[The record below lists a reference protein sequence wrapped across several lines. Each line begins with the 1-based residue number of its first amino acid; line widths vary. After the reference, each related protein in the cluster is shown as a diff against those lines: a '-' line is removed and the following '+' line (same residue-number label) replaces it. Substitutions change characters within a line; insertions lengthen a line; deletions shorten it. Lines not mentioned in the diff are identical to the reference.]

1 VAEYTIVPEKPVSYC
16 TTLKYF
22 KLMLK
27 DTGFDFNLFGLHSP
41 RIGAT
46 GDAFENKI
54 PHHVID
60 KQGRWKCKNSK
71 FGYLAKNEQ
80 YFLNVLSKN

>member
-1 VAEYTIVPEKPVSYC
+1 MAEYTIEPEKPVSYS
-16 TTLKYF
+16 TALKHF

-27 DTGFDFNLFGLHSP
+27 DNGFNFSLYGLHSP

-46 GDAFENKI
+46 ADAFDSKI

-60 KQGRWKCKNSK
+60 YQGRWKCKNSK
-71 FGYLAKNEQ
+71 FGYLAKNEK
-80 YFLNVLSKN
+80 YFLNELSKN